1 MDDGCELWQ
10 VRRLVYRL
18 GSLWAGDCTVL
29 YCTVLYCTVQVRRL
43 VYRAGSLWAG
53 DELGSVCR
61 WARDLSSCQLKQE
74 GSTQY

>member
-1 MDDGCELWQ
+1 MDDGCELW
-10 VRRLVYRL
+10 
-18 GSLWAGDCTVL
+18 
-29 YCTVLYCTVQVRRL
+29 QVRRL

-74 GSTQY
+74 ASTQY